1 MTAEEK
7 GKRGKDKKPDAPPT
21 DEAGR
26 AEVNRLLPFAEA
38 APRLGLTKAE
48 LSEAVNAGLVA
59 SAKVDGDTYVPES
72 ITPAQLRLVALLEQ
86 AVVVGAPPLDLPVE
100 SHSAPSQT
108 LGTRATRMKATCR
121 YCGRP
126 TRAGSLCAAHEERRQ
141 RGYPPMDAPLRPYSR
156 DVRACPECGKEQKY
170 LTRGLC
176 QPCYFRSWARERKE
190 KGNASREA

>member
-7 GKRGKDKKPDAPPT
+7 GKRGEDKKPDAPPT

-26 AEVNRLLPFAEA
+26 ADVNGLLPFAEA

-108 LGTRATRMKATCR
+108 RGTRATRMKTCR
-121 YCGRP
+121 YCGRA
-126 TRAGSLCAAHEERRQ
+126 TRAGSLCGAHEERRH
-141 RGYPPMDAPLRPYSR
+141 RGYPPMDAPLRPWSR
-156 DVRACPECGKEQKY
+156 DVRACSDCGKEQKY
-170 LTRGLC
+170 LRLGLC
-176 QPCYFRSWARERKE
+176 RTCYLRGKARERKE
-190 KGNASREA
+190 NGNASREA

>member
-1 MTAEEK
+1 M
-7 GKRGKDKKPDAPPT
+7 
-21 DEAGR
+21 
-26 AEVNRLLPFAEA
+26 NRLLPFAEA

-48 LSEAVNAGLVA
+48 LSEAVNAELVA

-108 LGTRATRMKATCR
+108 LGTRATRMATCR

-126 TRAGSLCAAHEERRQ
+126 TKAGTLCGAHQERRH
-141 RGYPPMDAPLRPYSR
+141 RGYPPMDAPLRGWSR
-156 DVRACPECGKEQKY
+156 GVRACSECGKEQKY
-170 LTRGLC
+170 LARGLC
-176 QPCYFRSWARERKE
+176 QTCYSRGKARKE

>member
-1 MTAEEK
+1 MQ
-7 GKRGKDKKPDAPPT
+7 RNDKKPDAPPT

-26 AEVNRLLPFAEA
+26 TEGNGLLPFAEA

-59 SAKVDGDTYVPES
+59 SAKVDGETYVPES

-108 LGTRATRMKATCR
+108 LGTRATGVKVCR
-121 YCGRP
+121 ECGRT
-126 TRAGSLCAAHEERRQ
+126 TRSGSLCSAHEQRMR
-141 RGYPPMDAPLRPYSR
+141 RGYPPMSAPLRGWSR
-156 DVRACPECGKEQKY
+156 GIRACAECGGKY
-170 LTRGLC
+170 FARGLC
-176 QPCYFRSWARERKE
+176 SPCYMRSYNSARKE

>member
-1 MTAEEK
+1 MTKEK
-7 GKRGKDKKPDAPPT
+7 GKRGKCKKPDAPPT
-21 DEAGR
+21 GETR
-26 AEVNRLLPFAEA
+26 RTEVNGLLPFVEA
-38 APRLGLTKAE
+38 APRLGLTEAE

-108 LGTRATRMKATCR
+108 LGTRTTRMKVCR

-126 TRAGSLCAAHEERRQ
+126 TIRSKSLCLAHSQRKQ
-141 RGYPPMDAPLRPYSR
+141 RGYPAMDAPLRGWSR
-156 DVRACPECGKEQKY
+156 SVRACSGCGKESKR
-170 LTRGLC
+170 LAKGLC
-176 QPCYFRSWARERKE
+176 SACYYRAWRKAKKE
-190 KGNASREA
+190 KEDVGKEA